1 MVIAFDQTT
10 GFFVELAQAGCK
22 LRLDGMIE
30 FRLVVHFEFE
40 GLDRFFREL
49 GPAGFPC

>member
-1 MVIAFDQTT
+1 MVVAFDQTT
-10 GFFVELAQAGCK
+10 GFFAELTQAGPEVGF
-22 LRLDGMIE
+22 DGMIE
-30 FRLVVHFEFE
+30 FRRVLHFEFE